1 MIDGVL
7 TDERDAPRR
16 TRRGEVRDGGLRAR
30 ASELFLERGY
40 DRVSVDEIVREA
52 GGSKTNVYY
61 FYGGKDGLFLAVM
74 DAILQE
80 VALPLKQLKLGG
92 LSLEAGLRTFART
105 LLTVL
110 LEERHLAFQRLVIAE
125 ALRHPHLSL
134 TWYRNGFALII
145 SVLKSFLAEHQGLGH
160 VRQDVDLSQ
169 VAVLFHDMIT
179 GDLLNRA
186 MMAIEG
192 GPKPREIEMTIRQAV
207 KMATMG
213 LGPNSQCG
221 VP

>member
-1 MIDGVL
+1 MDGVP

-16 TRRGEVRDGGLRAR
+16 TRRGEVRDAQLRAR
-30 ASELFLERGY
+30 ASELFLDRGY
-40 DRVSVDEIVREA
+40 DGVSVDDIVREV
-52 GGSKTNVYY
+52 GGSKTNVYS

-74 DAILQE
+74 DEILQD
-80 VALPLKQLKLGG
+80 VVVPLKRLKLGG
-92 LSLEAGLRTFART
+92 LSLEAGLRKFART

-125 ALRHPHLSL
+125 ALRHPQLGL
-134 TWYRNGFALII
+134 AWYRNGPGLTR
-145 SVLKSFLAEHQGLGH
+145 SVLKGFLVEHQALGH

-169 VAVLFHDMIT
+169 AAVLFHDMIV

-192 GPKPREIEMTIRQAV
+192 GPKPREIEMTIRQAI
-207 KMATMG
+207 KMAIMG
-213 LGPNSQCG
+213 LGPNGQDG
-221 VP
+221 IP

>member
-1 MIDGVL
+1 MPHAL
-7 TDERDAPRR
+7 TDEREAPRR
-16 TRRGEVRDGGLRAR
+16 TRRGEVRDAQLRAR

-40 DRVSVDEIVREA
+40 DGVSVDDIVRDV
-52 GGSKTNVYY
+52 GGSKTNVYS

-74 DAILQE
+74 DEIIKAT
-80 VALPLKQLKLGG
+80 VLPLKQLKLGG
-92 LSLEAGLRTFART
+92 LPFEAGLRKFART

-110 LEERHLAFQRLVIAE
+110 LEDQHLAFQRLVIAE
-125 ALRHPHLSL
+125 ALRHPQLGL
-134 TWYRNGFALII
+134 TWYRNGPALTR
-145 SVLKSFLAEHQGLGH
+145 SVLKTFLAEHQALGH
-160 VRQDVDLSQ
+160 VREDVDLSQ
-169 VAVLFHDMIT
+169 AAVLFHDMIV

-186 MMAIEG
+186 MMAIDG

-213 LGPNSQCG
+213 LGPNSREA